1 MYLYFFL
8 RQQTMRR
15 ISKAIRARATTVKNA
30 LAVEKMPKCANF
42 NVSQKSAIFVS
53 KIRRGEG
60 SKAV

>member
-1 MYLYFFL
+1 
-8 RQQTMRR
+8 MRR